1 MNGKRAEDC
10 KVPLPLALD
19 KLFHIR
25 REALWALYFGWE
37 SIPSGELLNKF
48 NAAERLRDNKRN
60 P

>member
-48 NAAERLRDNKRN
+48 NAA
-60 P
+60 